1 MAVPG
6 TVVAE
11 EDSGISGDIFGK
23 RGGYVH
29 GVLSLAE
36 EWTDNLFY
44 DSDDTQSDFV
54 TYVSPGIRLSI
65 PWTKEELLTV
75 DGSTTAPGGMA
86 FGRMDVGGGRRFQAY
101 LSYAPEF
108 EFYADNSDED
118 TTTHLANGLLSWR
131 LRSGLALELID
142 QYTVGYQDYD
152 KGLSISRDEYSSNL
166 LGFNVSYPVGTKL
179 ELRGGYQHYQID
191 YDAQEDADRARTDQS
206 LSGYVFYRVG
216 SKSSVFIQYQWIG
229 IDYDLNAGQI
239 EDSVDLQWFG
249 GFRWDITAKSGGAVK
264 IGYGEKDYDDQALG
278 SQSEIVY
285 EAQIDHNFTP
295 KTSASLRAY
304 RRQEETTIETADY
317 TLTWR
322 PGLFRPKAAD
332 PFRRA

>member
-1 MAVPG
+1 MKVLCSVLGLWFFLAMAVPG

-29 GVLSLAE
+29 GVLSVAE

-65 PWTKEELLTV
+65 PGTKEELLTV

-152 KGLSISRDEYSSNL
+152 KGLSISRMSIHPTCWDLMSRIRWAPNW
-166 LGFNVSYPVGTKL
+166 NCVGGISTIRLTMMPKRMPIGPAQTKAC
-179 ELRGGYQHYQID
+179 QVM
-191 YDAQEDADRARTDQS
+191 S
-206 LSGYVFYRVG
+206 
-216 SKSSVFIQYQWIG
+216 
-229 IDYDLNAGQI
+229 
-239 EDSVDLQWFG
+239 
-249 GFRWDITAKSGGAVK
+249 
-264 IGYGEKDYDDQALG
+264 
-278 SQSEIVY
+278 
-285 EAQIDHNFTP
+285 FT
-295 KTSASLRAY
+295 
-304 RRQEETTIETADY
+304 
-317 TLTWR
+317 
-322 PGLFRPKAAD
+322 G
-332 PFRRA
+332 